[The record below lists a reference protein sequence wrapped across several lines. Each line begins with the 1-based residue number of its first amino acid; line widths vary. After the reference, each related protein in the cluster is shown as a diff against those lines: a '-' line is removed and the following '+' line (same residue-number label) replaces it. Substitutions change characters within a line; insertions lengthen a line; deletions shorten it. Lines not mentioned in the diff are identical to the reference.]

1 MCSYDNLNI
10 WLSKLPTNVEL
21 WIRWNEISD
30 NNLWILLKM
39 VSSGV
44 VVVVAIIILVTLWV
58 TVVFYFKNGMTQ
70 LSTIVAGGVVSI
82 ILIITVLTLAS
93 KNSRSSLHPNLID
106 LNPVST
112 DESFTSLGLADDSMD
127 FELDNYSQLHEA
139 QNIVNWNPST
149 TSFGEITNAAATKI
163 TSSSACLTWS
173 PYLNVSSYVVYTQI
187 DNKGTHTRSE
197 NMTQST
203 YTVTG
208 LIPSTK
214 HNIVIFALNADQKKI
229 ASTTLTVT
237 TL

>member
-1 MCSYDNLNI
+1 MCSYDSLSI

-44 VVVVAIIILVTLWV
+44 VVVVAIIILVTLWI
-58 TVVFYFKNGMTQ
+58 TVVFYFKNGLTQ
-70 LSTIVAGGVVSI
+70 LSTIVAGGVVSV

-112 DESFTSLGLADDSMD
+112 EESFTSLGFADDSMD
-127 FELDNYSQLHEA
+127 SELDNYSQIHEA

-149 TSFGEITNAAATKI
+149 TSFGEITNAAATRSHHQVPALPGDHI
-163 TSSSACLTWS
+163 LMH
-173 PYLNVSSYVVYTQI
+173 QI
-187 DNKGTHTRSE
+187 
-197 NMTQST
+197 M
-203 YTVTG
+203 
-208 LIPSTK
+208 
-214 HNIVIFALNADQKKI
+214 
-229 ASTTLTVT
+229 
-237 TL
+237 